1 MPRARANDAGPMLS
15 AYLQRPVTLLVAIAI
30 AITGF
35 TYRYFGEAF
44 PITSLS
50 ITADQHAALRA
61 AQELRAQLN
70 ASGVLRDWD

>member
-1 MPRARANDAGPMLS
+1 MLS
-15 AYLQRPVTLLVAIAI
+15 AYLQRPVTLLVAIAC
-30 AITGF
+30 TGF